1 MNNLQD
7 ELAWLNHRL
16 DNKLE
21 EWRKLHRLHGRFNVF
36 LMYCLL
42 VLIAVSAY
50 YYFIRKQATG
60 LEIYIIAA
68 SFAADGALLA
78 FSLLKW
84 RLYHRLLTKGHDD
97 KVQIDRK
104 HITSTPSKDDLG
116 KCQDDL
122 INLLRIERSFP
133 FSDYLKRLV
142 RDAIGAF
149 FGLPKGIAQIV
160 KTIMRKIQ
168 SAVVELFG
176 WAKNICAKIIYPVR
190 CGVRSAIKAFS
201 VTIKTCAKK
210 LRHILFR
217 LAQIRKRVILLKKN
231 IKKLEKDVKE
241 LDGDVKKSK
250 ELIKQFKEHVSKLEE
265 GIKRLEEDVEK
276 LKEHVGETPLEKP
289 KGQ

>member
-21 EWRKLHRLHGRFNVF
+21 EWRKLHRLHGRFNAF

-50 YYFIRKQATG
+50 YFFILEEAGKR
-60 LEIYIIAA
+60 EIYIIAA
-68 SFAADGALLA
+68 LFVAVGALLA

-84 RLYHRLLTKGHDD
+84 RLYYRLLTKGHKDMAW
-97 KVQIDRK
+97 IDRR
-104 HITSTPSKDDLG
+104 HITSTPDNYVLKE
-116 KCQDDL
+116 CQDNF
-122 INLLRIERSFP
+122 INLLRVERSFP

-176 WAKNICAKIIYPVR
+176 GAKNICAEIIYTVR
-190 CGVRSAIKAFS
+190 SGVRSAIKAFS
-201 VTIKTCAKK
+201 DTIKTCAKK
-210 LRHILFR
+210 LRHILIR
-217 LAQIRKRVILLKKN
+217 MVQIIINVRG
-231 IKKLEKDVKE
+231 LEKK
-241 LDGDVKKSK
+241 
-250 ELIKQFKEHVSKLEE
+250 IKQ
-265 GIKRLEEDVEK
+265 LEEDVK
-276 LKEHVGETPLEKP
+276 QLKQQVAKTPPEEP